1 MQSIVSRPRQLQ
13 QPRLVLLLQQLL
25 LDALLL
31 LSGVAVNV
39 VREG

>member
-1 MQSIVSRPRQLQ
+1 MQSIVSRPRQFQ
-13 QPRLVLLLQQLL
+13 QPRLVLLLQQNLF
-25 LDALLL
+25 DALLL